1 MRILVTG
8 ATGFV
13 GQHLIQQLHHHTP
26 DAEIHGTTQS
36 GAEGIRLGLH
46 TVDLRD
52 PSAVNALISKVQPD
66 QIYHLAAQA
75 VVKAS
80 FDDPW
85 ETLETNVRSQLN
97 LFLACLAYKL
107 NPRIL
112 VISTGELYA
121 NATRA
126 DRPSDESTPPHPTSP
141 YSVSKLA
148 QELLAQQ
155 YHLSHQLQTII
166 VRPFNMI
173 GPGQHEG
180 FVAPDFALQIA
191 RIEEGIQPPVMR
203 VGNLEAERDFSD
215 VRDVVR
221 AMQFVMANGQAGET
235 YNIASGEKHHIRD
248 ILDQLLAA
256 SSAKITVEQDPA
268 RMRPANVPLLWG
280 DAGKLREATG
290 WQVEIRFGQSLRDVL
305 NDCRQRVGLIH

>member
-1 MRILVTG
+1 LRILVTG

-13 GQHLIQQLHHHTP
+13 GQHLIQHLHQITP
-26 DAEIHGTTQS
+26 EAEIHGTTQS
-36 GAEGIRLGLH
+36 GAEGIRMGLH

-52 PSAVNALISKVQPD
+52 AAAVNSLVEKVQPD

-85 ETLETNVRSQLN
+85 GTLETNVRSQLN
-97 LFLACLAYKL
+97 LFLACIAYKL
-107 NPRIL
+107 NPRFL

-121 NATRA
+121 NATQP
-126 DRPSDESTPPHPTSP
+126 DRPTTETTQPQPTSP
-141 YSVSKLA
+141 YSVSKLT

-155 YHLSHQLQTII
+155 YHLSHQLQTVI

-173 GPGQHEG
+173 GPSQHEG

-191 RIEEGIQPPVMR
+191 RIEEGVQPPVMR
-203 VGNLEAERDFSD
+203 VGNLEAERDFTD

-221 AMQFVMANGQAGET
+221 AMRLVMAHGAAGDT
-235 YNIASGEKHHIRD
+235 YNIASGEKHRIRD

-256 SSAKITVEQDPA
+256 STMQISIEQDPA

-280 DAGKLREATG
+280 DAAKLRAATG
-290 WQVEIRFGQSLRDVL
+290 WQAEIPFGQSLRDVL
-305 NDCRQRVGLIH
+305 DDCRQRVGLIH